1 MYKYFLFLTILLF
14 GCVNTRNSLV
24 AESEESARVAVFK
37 YAFNSYAESIKNME
51 LGYFFIEVENHEPS
65 VHFLNN
71 FTNHNPK
78 VTGISHSKIECGDF
92 SGSNNEVTHKFDGKA
107 GVIVSLHQMQK
118 ISDTKYEVSFSS
130 VRNCLGGGGFMGIVE
145 FENGV
150 WVVKQIE
157 NTWVS

>member
-14 GCVNTRNSLV
+14 GCVNTKNNV
-24 AESEESARVAVFK
+24 VVENEESAKVAVFK
-37 YAFNSYAESIKNME
+37 YAFNSYAESIKNKE
-51 LGYFFIEVENHEPS
+51 LSYFFIEVENHEPS

-71 FTNHNPK
+71 FTDQNPK
-78 VTGISHSKIECGDF
+78 VTGISYSKIKCGDF
-92 SGSNNEVTHKFDGKA
+92 SASANEVKHKVDGKA
-107 GVIVSLHQMQK
+107 GVIVSLHKLQK

-130 VRNCLGGGGFMGIVE
+130 IRNCLGGGGFNGFVE

-150 WVVKQIE
+150 WVVTQIE